1 MRNLLENSCAKGCL
15 VYLLA
20 LVIIVGLTT
29 LGLGGLSAKFGVGA
43 QSGSPQTFIFTT
55 PQQPATRGS
64 SPAAVTDSAATV
76 TPVSEIAPPLVGPA
90 PQSAPQAQSPSQP
103 QAQVQAGAGIS
114 GEASSP
120 FYIVQPGDTLWG
132 ISLRYDVGVDALR
145 SINSIADNF
154 IQPGQLLYLPTG
166 GPTSP
171 QPVVAPTATTSS
183 LAPVDPQQNQ
193 GGGAP
198 DPGMPH
204 TGINR
209 NP

>member
-1 MRNLLENSCAKGCL
+1 M
-15 VYLLA
+15 VYLLT
-20 LVIIVGLTT
+20 LFIIVGLTT
-29 LGLGGLSAKFGVGA
+29 LGLGGLSAKFGAGA
-43 QSGSPQTFIFTT
+43 QSGKPQASIFTT
-55 PQQPATRGS
+55 PQQPATQGS
-64 SPAAVTDSAATV
+64 SPGVTGGAGTV
-76 TPVSEIAPPLVGPA
+76 TPVIEVAPPLVGPA

-103 QAQVQAGAGIS
+103 QVQVQAGVGIS

-132 ISLRYDVGVDALR
+132 ISMRYDIGVDALR

-154 IQPGQLLYLPTG
+154 IQPGQLLYLPTN
-166 GPTSP
+166 GPANP
-171 QPVVAPTATTSS
+171 APAGAPTATAGSVAPEMPAS
-183 LAPVDPQQNQ
+183 LPPAEQNQ